1 MLGGW
6 TYSKEISPYDAHIFY
21 SSIGTHDDYFY
32 IPVAVATQ
40 LVNGT
45 NYKFIAIAEPK
56 KENEVP
62 FFAVVEIYKPIHDA
76 PYITSIYAI

>member
-21 SSIGTHDDYFY
+21 SSIGTLDDYFY

-45 NYKFIAIAEPK
+45 IINLLRLLNQKMRMKYLFLLW
-56 KENEVP
+56 
-62 FFAVVEIYKPIHDA
+62 
-76 PYITSIYAI
+76 

>member
-6 TYSKEISPYDAHIFY
+6 TYSKDISPYDAHVFY

-32 IPVAVATQ
+32 IPVALAKQ

-45 NYKFIAIAEPK
+45 NIRKLTTSQCS
-56 KENEVP
+56 
-62 FFAVVEIYKPIHDA
+62 FF
-76 PYITSIYAI
+76 